1 MTRLT
6 IFLLALIFVAVS
18 SMDTG
23 KDFSLRA
30 HRKLDEQAEYYEAAA
45 DDAAADDAAA
55 EEEEADDAAADD
67 AAADDAVA
75 DDAAADDAAADDAT
89 ADDATDDDSSGSS
102 VGDKFKQ
109 YQSEYTNKV
118 NNNLP
123 EGYSV
128 TENQL
133 LYIVSGLLAFVFFTM
148 MCMCSGGSKDEDDY
162 IRSDLLK
169 NQNGVSA

>member
-67 AAADDAVA
+67 AVA

-128 TENQL
+128 TENRL

>member
-1 MTRLT
+1 MPRLT

-30 HRKLDEQAEYYEAAA
+30 HRKLDEVEYYEAE
-45 DDAAADDAAA
+45 AAADDAAA
-55 EEEEADDAAADD
+55 EEEEAAGDDAAVEEEEEAADDDDAAGDDNADAADD
-67 AAADDAVA
+67 AAT
-75 DDAAADDAAADDAT
+75 DDAA
-89 ADDATDDDSSGSS
+89 TDDNASGSS
-102 VGDKFKQ
+102 MGDKFKQ
-109 YQSEYTNKV
+109 YSSDYTNKV

-133 LYIVSGLLAFVFFTM
+133 LYITTGLLALVFFSL
-148 MCMCSGGSKDEDDY
+148 MCVCSGGKDEDEDY